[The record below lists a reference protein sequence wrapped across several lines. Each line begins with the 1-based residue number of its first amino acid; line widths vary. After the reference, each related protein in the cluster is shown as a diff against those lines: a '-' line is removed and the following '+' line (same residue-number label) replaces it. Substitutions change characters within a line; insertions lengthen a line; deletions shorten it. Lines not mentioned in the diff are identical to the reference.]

1 MGQAAICA
9 LLHWMQSLWQHTLLK
24 QSNSGMGLC
33 PAQFLP
39 PPHQLPFLLFIG
51 KALHSALIL
60 FASFLLIPTIL
71 SVQQCSNLSTL
82 NAGDIFRLSQKHFK
96 RLLLS
101 DPRYCLCTLHDL
113 LQFTCDLPRL
123 RFLPSD
129 LRLHLHANRR
139 ATSFKACCKQK
150 SLSQCGSHD
159 YSMPSALIVQ
169 GEPLIQQGMGFAR
182 RSNLFYLT
190 F

>member
-1 MGQAAICA
+1 
-9 LLHWMQSLWQHTLLK
+9 MQSPWQHTFLM

-39 PPHQLPFLLFIG
+39 SPHYLPFLLFIG

-60 FASFLLIPTIL
+60 FASFLLIPRTL
-71 SVQQCSNLSTL
+71 SMQQCSNLSML

-96 RLLLS
+96 QLFLS

-113 LQFTCDLPRL
+113 LQLTCDFPHLL
-123 RFLPSD
+123 FLPFD
-129 LRLHLHANRR
+129 LRLPRSPILHANKR

-159 YSMPSALIVQ
+159 YSMPSALVVQ
-169 GEPLIQQGMGFAR
+169 GEPLI
-182 RSNLFYLT
+182 
-190 F
+190 